1 MTENLINFQNS
12 VNNKRVFVVSIIVSL
27 FWLIGNTAD
36 VYHYTFIGAIY
47 ELLSLPMLA
56 LIIFLPVISIV
67 FFIKDKFNLRSM
79 ALYSVLLLIP
89 VILLMFLN

>member
-1 MTENLINFQNS
+1 MTENLTNFQNS
-12 VNNKRVFVVSIIVSL
+12 ANNIRVFVISIIVAL
-27 FWLIGNTAD
+27 FWIIGNTAD
-36 VYHYTFIGAIY
+36 VYHFAFTGAIY

-79 ALYSVLLLIP
+79 ALYSFLLLIP

>member
-1 MTENLINFQNS
+1 MTENLSTFHNS
-12 VNNKRVFVVSIIVSL
+12 VNNKRVFLISFFVAL
-27 FWLIGNTAD
+27 FWIIGNVAD
-36 VYHYTFIGAIY
+36 VYYFTFTGAIY

-67 FFIKDKFNLRSM
+67 FFIKDKFNLRSL
-79 ALYSVLLLIP
+79 ALYSILLLIP

>member
-12 VNNKRVFVVSIIVSL
+12 VNNKRVFVISIIVSL

-36 VYHYTFIGAIY
+36 VYHSAFIGAIY

-56 LIIFLPVISIV
+56 LIILLPVISIV
-67 FFIKDKFNLRSM
+67 LFIKDKFNLRSM

>member
-12 VNNKRVFVVSIIVSL
+12 VNNKRVFVISFFVAL
-27 FWLIGNTAD
+27 FWIIGNVAD
-36 VYHYTFIGAIY
+36 VYYFAVTGAIY

-67 FFIKDKFNLRSM
+67 FFVKDKFNLRSL
-79 ALYSVLLLIP
+79 ALYSILLLIP

>member
-12 VNNKRVFVVSIIVSL
+12 DNNKRVFVVSIIVSL

-36 VYHYTFIGAIY
+36 VYHYAFIGAIY

-56 LIIFLPVISIV
+56 LIIFLPVISII